1 MMINKYRN
9 DRDKLN
15 YLLFMHNIR
24 TVFNQAKFYMSRTD
38 DYDSLV

>member
-1 MMINKYRN
+1 MIDMYKN
-9 DRDKLN
+9 DRDRLN